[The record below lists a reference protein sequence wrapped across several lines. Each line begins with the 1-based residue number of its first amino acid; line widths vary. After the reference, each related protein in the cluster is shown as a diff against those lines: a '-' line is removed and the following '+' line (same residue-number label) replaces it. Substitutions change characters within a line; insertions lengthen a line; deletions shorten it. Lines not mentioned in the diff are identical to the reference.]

1 VENAKPCVELNA
13 QFEPD
18 VPGFTGAQGLFEYL
32 SKFMKTHTLNQ
43 IESHRFQPVKNMPNL
58 LKRTL
63 ALAGALAVMSGLSAR
78 ASSIVKAN
86 NSDNL
91 NLTTSWSGGVVP
103 GSGDIAR
110 WDSTVSGANTV
121 SMGTNLAWSGI
132 QIVNPGGLVTIQ
144 SGNTLTNGAGGIDM
158 SAATQSL
165 TLSNNLVVGAPQFW
179 TLAAGV
185 SNTVGGAL
193 SRTSGGVIRLIMP
206 DDGTAGVFL
215 TNGTANTLLGSTF
228 GNNFFGTLNST
239 DYVAEVANGSL
250 LQAVGGSTVSG
261 LYTNNPN
268 ANPPSDGGAATLT
281 DFINNSA
288 VGAYGLRLGNNRVDP
303 GFRFNVTQTN
313 TAVTYNGLP
322 AWQVNGGTGSRV
334 LTINSILVT
343 PNCASPILFNGSGT
357 SSVRIGSGGT
367 QDFLIYQNSPSALIV
382 FQNSVTMSQQGT
394 GNLVK
399 LGAGPVE
406 IQCPTTYSGGTRV
419 YEGTLRV
426 SGGGGVGSGA
436 LNVLGGNFAG
446 VGGSSIANTVITTFS
461 SGTTNSIELNAA
473 NARFLFGSNVTFRTG
488 TTIQFSYSN
497 TVSASTT
504 TAPLM
509 VTNAGTILTVSNTV
523 NINVLCGSLSA
534 GQFPLIKYTGT
545 LGGDGFSALNLA
557 TLPPHILAYLSNNV
571 ASQSIDLVVT
581 NITQP
586 LKWAVGDGV
595 WDIGLTANWKDTLGS
610 ATTYQQIGSLGDN
623 VIFDDSAS
631 GASPI
636 TVTLNTNL
644 VPGSV
649 TVNASKNYTIT
660 GNGSISGSGS
670 LTKAGSGTLT
680 LQTTNAFTGGV
691 NLNGGIVSF
700 TTISNLGVGAINFGG
715 GTLQYNG
722 NTDDISTRTVT
733 FNAGSGTIDLNGN
746 AVTFNNAIGNNGAG
760 GFTLTGNNT
769 LLINRTNNYSGNTI
783 INSGSTLAF
792 QSANTFINNS
802 AALVVNGTLD
812 AKTNANLTL
821 STPASQMLAG
831 TGTVQGE
838 IIMGSGTSI
847 SPATNGT
854 TGTLTINGDLTVNG
868 GTFLMDIVG
877 PSGSTKDLLAIN
889 STGFGSG
896 NLTLGSGVNAGT
908 VQLNVSGTLING
920 IYRLITY
927 SGTLSGGAGNLNLTG
942 FNQPG
947 QLAYLSS
954 SANANGEIDL
964 NVISGNT
971 NSVVWA
977 GGNSANAWDV
987 GVTANWMVN
996 GGGPGYY
1003 ANGNTVTFNDT
1014 GSANP
1019 AVGLTAT
1026 FLPFAITLN
1035 VSNNNY
1041 TFQDN
1046 SGNGSGKLTGNTGL
1060 IINSAVTNTTTILTP
1075 NGNSGPTVINGGTL
1089 QVGNGSATGDIGTG
1103 NVTNNGTLIFDQTDN
1118 RVVAGQ
1124 ISGTGKVIQEG
1135 SVVLTLAA
1143 NNSYAGQTIISNA
1156 NSILQIGSG
1165 GAAGSL
1171 GAGSVIDNG
1180 MLIFNRSGSVTVP
1193 NNISGSGAL
1202 TKLGSS
1208 TMTFTGSLT
1217 YQGNTYISNGVVKLT
1232 ASEQIPDGN
1241 NVSGSTGWLILD
1253 GGSTAGTFDLGGFN
1267 ETINALSGVAGTVN
1281 GLITNTANTGTNT
1294 LTVLGAAGTTYN
1306 GVINENT
1313 NGAKIQ
1319 LVMLGANELR
1329 LNGANT
1335 YSGGTLV
1342 GGGAIIGVGPGGAV
1356 GTGSIVLSNGATFF
1370 LHNQG
1375 GTSVFPNNAVT
1386 IPDNSAGTFNSS
1398 QLGNGYSGTVTGS
1411 ATATN
1416 LITGLIS
1423 LSANGVQ
1430 QYQPFLGTVV
1440 VQSGAEL
1447 RWGTGSTINNGG
1459 DNTTFDVEGTMHT
1472 RGNGTISLGALIGSG
1487 YINNPTTAGTG
1498 NYLVGA
1504 KGVDFAYAGTFSGSN
1519 NLVKVGSGTMT
1530 FNGVTNVSYG
1540 LDGLGNTTTNYIVTN
1555 MVTYVGT
1562 TTISNGTLALIA
1574 PNNFN
1579 GDPGGT
1585 SSKSA
1590 AFTLAGSTA
1599 VLDLSSAGYSPDGVT
1614 LVTNSTLTLTSPQT
1628 LTGIGTI
1635 RGSVVAPSGVTV
1647 TVGFQPNTNG
1657 VPVTG
1662 LLSITNSIELGGA
1675 VNMNISTTNVPNS
1688 GEISSPTITIDS
1700 GATLVVTNV
1709 GPAFQ
1714 GGEVFH
1720 LFSGPVASAANFA
1733 SITLPAISSPLS
1745 WTNKL
1750 AIDGTI
1756 AVLGSLVNTNSPH
1769 MTNTFDGTT
1778 LTLSWPATGYI
1789 GYWRLEAQTNTLA
1802 VGLSTNWVEV
1812 AGASATN
1819 KVILTVDPTQG
1830 AVFYRLIYP

>member
-1 VENAKPCVELNA
+1 
-13 QFEPD
+13 
-18 VPGFTGAQGLFEYL
+18 
-32 SKFMKTHTLNQ
+32 MKTHTLNQ
-43 IESHRFQPVKNMPNL
+43 IESHRFQPTKNMPSL
-58 LKRTL
+58 LKRALVL
-63 ALAGALAVMSGLSAR
+63 AAALAVLSGLSAQ

-86 NSDNL
+86 NTDNL
-91 NLTTSWSGGVVP
+91 NLTTSWSGSVVP
-103 GSGDIAR
+103 GVGDIAV
-110 WDSTVSGANTV
+110 WNSTVTGANTV
-121 SMGTNLAWSGI
+121 ALGADTSWSGI
-132 QIVNPGGLVTIQ
+132 QIVSPGGLVTIQ
-144 SGNTLTNGAGGIDM
+144 AGNTLTNGASGIDM

-165 TLSNNLVVGAPQFW
+165 TLNNNLVVGAPQFW

-193 SRTSGGVIRLIMP
+193 SRASGGVMRLMMP
-206 DDGTAGVFL
+206 DNGTAGVFL

-261 LYTNNPN
+261 LYTANPN
-268 ANPPSDGGAATLT
+268 FNPPTDAGGTGATLM

-288 VGAYGLRLGNNRVDP
+288 TGAYGLRLGGNRTFN

-313 TAVTYNGLP
+313 TAVTYNNLP
-322 AWQVNGGTGSRV
+322 AWQVSLGGSGRV
-334 LTINSILVT
+334 LTINNILVT
-343 PNCASPILFNGSGT
+343 PNCASPILFNQTGA
-357 SSVRIGSGGT
+357 SVRIGNGGT

-446 VGGSSIANTVITTFS
+446 VGGSSISNTVITTFS

-523 NINVLCGSLSA
+523 NINVLSGSLSA

-557 TLPPHILAYLSNNV
+557 TLPPHVLAYLSNNV
-571 ASQSIDLVVT
+571 ASHSIDLVVT

-586 LKWAVGDGV
+586 LKWAVGNGV

-636 TVTLNTNL
+636 TVTLNTNP

-660 GNGSISGSGS
+660 GNGSISGSGG

-760 GFTLTGNNT
+760 GFTLTGSNT

-908 VQLNVSGTLING
+908 VRLNVSGTLING

-964 NVISGNT
+964 NVITGNT
-971 NSVVWA
+971 NSVVWT
-977 GGNSANAWDV
+977 GGLNGNAWDV
-987 GVTANWMVN
+987 GTTANWIVN
-996 GGGPGYY
+996 GTPSGYY
-1003 ANGNTVTFNDT
+1003 TNGNSVTFNDT
-1014 GSANP
+1014 GNASTPVSLKSTILP
-1019 AVGLTAT
+1019 ASL
-1026 FLPFAITLN
+1026 IIN
-1035 VSNNNY
+1035 VTTNNY
-1041 TFQDN
+1041 TFSDG
-1046 SGNGSGKLTGNTGL
+1046 SGNGSGLLTGFTGL
-1060 IINSAVTNTTTILTP
+1060 TINSVPTNVTTLLIADNNT
-1075 NGNSGPTVINGGTL
+1075 GPTVINGGTL
-1089 QVGNGSATGDIGTG
+1089 QVGNGSVTGDIGTG
-1103 NVTNNGTLIFDQTDN
+1103 NVTNNGTLIFYQTDN
-1118 RVVAGQ
+1118 RVVSGA
-1124 ISGTGKVIQEG
+1124 ISGTGSLIQQG
-1135 SVVLTLAA
+1135 ATMLTLMA

-1156 NSILQIGSG
+1156 NSVLQIGTG

-1180 MLIFNRSGSVTVP
+1180 MLIFNRSGSVAVP
-1193 NNISGSGAL
+1193 NNISGSGGL

-1313 NGAKIQ
+1313 NGAKIK
-1319 LVMLGANELR
+1319 LVMLGTNELR

-1342 GGGAIIGVGPGGAV
+1342 GGGAIIGVGVGGAV
-1356 GTGSIVLSNGATFF
+1356 GTSTIVLSNGATFF

-1375 GTSVFPNNAVT
+1375 GNSVFANNAVT

-1416 LITGLIS
+1416 LITGLFS

-1430 QYQPFLGTVV
+1430 QYQPFLGTVI

-1472 RGNGTISLGALIGSG
+1472 RGNGTVSLGALIGSG
-1487 YINNPTTAGTG
+1487 YINNPTTAGTTG

-1540 LDGLGNTTTNYIVTN
+1540 LNGVGDTVTNYIVTN

-1700 GATLVVTNV
+1700 GATLTVTNL

-1720 LFSGPVASAANFA
+1720 LFSGPVAAVNFA

>member
-1 VENAKPCVELNA
+1 
-13 QFEPD
+13 
-18 VPGFTGAQGLFEYL
+18 
-32 SKFMKTHTLNQ
+32 M
-43 IESHRFQPVKNMPNL
+43 KNMPSL
-58 LKRTL
+58 LKRALVL
-63 ALAGALAVMSGLSAR
+63 AAALAVLSGLSAQ

-86 NSDNL
+86 NTDNL
-91 NLTTSWSGGVVP
+91 NLTTSWSGSVVP
-103 GSGDIAR
+103 GAGDIAV
-110 WDSTVSGANTV
+110 WNSTVTGANTV
-121 SMGTNLAWSGI
+121 ALGADTSWSGI
-132 QIVNPGGLVTIQ
+132 QIVSPGGLVTIQ
-144 SGNTLTNGAGGIDM
+144 AGNTLTNGAGGIDM

-193 SRTSGGVIRLIMP
+193 SRASGGVMRLIMP
-206 DDGTAGVFL
+206 DNGTAGVFF
-215 TNGTANTLLGSTF
+215 TNGTANALLGSTF

-239 DYVAEVANGSL
+239 DYVAVVANGSL

-261 LYTNNPN
+261 LYTANPN
-268 ANPPSDGGAATLT
+268 ANPPTDGGAATLT

-288 VGAYGLRLGNNRVDP
+288 TGAYGLRLGNSRIDP

-322 AWQVNGGTGSRV
+322 AWQVNGGTGTRV

-357 SSVRIGSGGT
+357 SSVRIGNGGT

-426 SGGGGVGSGA
+426 SGIGRAGSGA

-446 VGGSSIANTVITTFS
+446 VGGSSITNTVTVFS
-461 SGTTNSIELNAA
+461 SGATNTIELNAA
-473 NARFLFGSNVTFRTG
+473 NTRFLFGSNVTFSAG

-509 VTNAGTILTVSNTV
+509 VINASTTLAVSNTV
-523 NINVLCGSLSA
+523 NINVLCGSLST

-557 TLPPHILAYLSNNV
+557 TLPPHVLAYLSNNV

-581 NITQP
+581 DITQP

-595 WDIGLTANWKDTLGS
+595 WDIGLTANWKDNLGAS
-610 ATTYQQIGSLGDN
+610 STYQQIGSLGDN

-636 TVTLNTNL
+636 TVTLNTNP

-649 TVNASKNYTIT
+649 TVNGSKNYTIT

-680 LQTTNAFTGGV
+680 LQTTNVFTGGV

-700 TTISNLGVGAINFGG
+700 TTISNLGAGAINFGG

-821 STPASQMLAG
+821 SSPVSQMLAG

-854 TGTLTINGDLTVNG
+854 TGTLTINGNLTVNG

-896 NLTLGSGVNAGT
+896 NLTLNGGT
-908 VQLNVSGTLING
+908 INVSITGTPLANGAYTLISYTGTL
-920 IYRLITY
+920 
-927 SGTLSGGAGNLNLTG
+927 GGGVVNLNLTG
-942 FNQPG
+942 FSQPG
-947 QLAYLSS
+947 QLAYLASGS
-954 SANANGEIDL
+954 GVINL
-964 NVISGNT
+964 TVISGNP
-971 NSVVWA
+971 NSVVWV
-977 GGNSANAWDV
+977 GDGVNNFWDL
-987 GVTANWMVN
+987 VTANWIVN
-996 GGGPGYY
+996 GGAPGDF
-1003 ANGNTVTFNDT
+1003 ANGNAVTFNDS
-1014 GSANP
+1014 GSDSP
-1019 AVGLTAT
+1019 AVSLTGM
-1026 FLPFAITLN
+1026 FLPSAVTLN
-1035 VSNNNY
+1035 VSNKNY
-1041 TFQDN
+1041 TFSG
-1046 SGNGSGKLTGNTGL
+1046 SGNLAGNTGL
-1060 IINSAVTNTTTILTP
+1060 IINSATTNITTILTP
-1075 NGNSGPTVINGGTL
+1075 NNNYGATVINGGAL
-1089 QVGNGSATGDIGTG
+1089 QVGNGSVTGDIGTG

-1124 ISGTGKVIQEG
+1124 ISGTGSLIQQG
-1135 SVVLTLAA
+1135 ATMLTLMA

-1180 MLIFNRSGSVTVP
+1180 TLIFNRSGSVTVP

-1306 GVINENT
+1306 GVINDNSS
-1313 NGAKIQ
+1313 GAKIQ

-1356 GTGSIVLSNGATFF
+1356 GTSTIVLSNGATFF
-1370 LHNQG
+1370 LRNQG
-1375 GTSVFPNNAVT
+1375 GSSVFPNNPVT

-1423 LSANGVQ
+1423 LSANNVQ
-1430 QYQPFLGTVV
+1430 QYQPFLGTVI

-1472 RGNGTISLGALIGSG
+1472 RGNGTVSLGALIGSG
-1487 YINNPTTAGTG
+1487 YINNPTAAGTG

-1504 KGVDFAYAGTFSGSN
+1504 KGGDYAYAGTFSGNN

-1530 FNGVTNVSYG
+1530 FNGVTNISYG

-1555 MVTYVGT
+1555 MVTYVGA
-1562 TTISNGTLALIA
+1562 TTISNGVLALIA

-1579 GDPGGT
+1579 GEP
-1585 SSKSA
+1585 SSTKSA
-1590 AFTLAGSTA
+1590 SFTLAGSTA
-1599 VLDLSSAGYSPDGVT
+1599 VLDLSSAGSSPDGIT
-1614 LVTNSTLTLTSPQT
+1614 LVTNSTLYLGQNSQDIPAPQT
-1628 LTGIGTI
+1628 LNGIGTI
-1635 RGSVVAPSGVTV
+1635 RGSVVASNGTSVSPGLPTGVLTV
-1647 TVGFQPNTNG
+1647 
-1657 VPVTG
+1657 
-1662 LLSITNSIELGGA
+1662 TNSIELGGV
-1675 VNMNISTTNVPNS
+1675 VNMNLNRTNSPNS
-1688 GEISSPTITIDS
+1688 SEISSPTITIDTT
-1700 GATLVVTNV
+1700 ATLVVTNI

-1714 GGEVFH
+1714 GGEVFQ
-1720 LFSGPVASAANFA
+1720 LFSGPVAAANFA
-1733 SITLPAISSPLS
+1733 SITLPSISSPLS

-1756 AVLGSLVNTNSPH
+1756 AILGSLVNTNQPY

-1778 LTLSWPATGYI
+1778 LTLSWPAEGYI
-1789 GYWRLEAQTNTLA
+1789 GFWRLESQTNTLA

-1819 KVILTVDPTQG
+1819 KVILTVDPTK
-1830 AVFYRLIYP
+1830 ATVFFRLIYP